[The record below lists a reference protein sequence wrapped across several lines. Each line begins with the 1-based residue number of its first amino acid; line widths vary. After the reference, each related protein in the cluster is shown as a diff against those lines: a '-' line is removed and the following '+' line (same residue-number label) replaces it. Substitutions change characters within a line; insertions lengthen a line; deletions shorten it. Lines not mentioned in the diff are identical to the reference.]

1 MRFLH
6 GTGSAFV
13 MSEVISFRLDKDNPR
28 EAQARAVLKTR
39 ADKGYSVRH
48 VLTEALLAYYG
59 SHKDMDIH
67 ELSAKL
73 DQMYKMLQ
81 QNGAKSISL
90 EKDVG
95 LSDRFME
102 SIKKTAKPGVRIEQ

>member
-1 MRFLH
+1 
-6 GTGSAFV
+6 

-28 EAQARAVLKTR
+28 EAQARTVLKAW

-48 VLTEALLAYYG
+48 VLTEALLAYHG
-59 SHKDMDIH
+59 SHKDMDVH

-73 DQMYKMLQ
+73 DQMYKLLQ
-81 QNGAKSISL
+81 QNRAPSISL

-95 LSDRFME
+95 LSDRFLV
-102 SIKKTAKPGVRIEQ
+102 SIKNASKPGVSLG